1 MKLIDKYILKKFL
14 TTFVFV
20 VVILV
25 LVICVIDFTEKNDN
39 YIKYDVSAKMIF
51 KYYLTFVP
59 FIIGLLTPITVF
71 IATVFVTSNLAVRTE
86 IIAILASGV
95 SFKRVMFP
103 YLLGA
108 TFIAIASFYL
118 NSFVIPDSNKFRIG
132 FELNY
137 LGKPFANR
145 EKHIH
150 FKVADNQYI
159 YMEKYNVNQDE
170 GRNVTLEEIKDNK
183 LLQKLSASRIK
194 WNEDSAR
201 WTFIEYDIRKFDE
214 MEEVILKGERLDSVI
229 NMSPSDFDNKERFF
243 ETLTMKELE
252 SHIDLLQSRG
262 ADDVGIYQIE
272 KYIRIMQ
279 PFTVLILT
287 FIGIIVSAR
296 KSRGGTGFQIALGFL
311 IAFLFIIIFIFSRAI
326 AEAQTMHPILAVWI
340 PNIGFSIV
348 GLIMYFTVPR

>member
-1 MKLIDKYILKKFL
+1 MKLIDQYILKKFL
-14 TTFVFV
+14 KTFVFV
-20 VVILV
+20 VIILV

-39 YIKYDVSAKMIF
+39 YIKYDVSGKLIF
-51 KYYLTFVP
+51 RYYLTFIP
-59 FIIGLLTPITVF
+59 FVIGLLTPITVF
-71 IATVFVTSNLAVRTE
+71 IATVFVTSNMAVRTE
-86 IIAILASGV
+86 IIAILSSGV
-95 SFKRVMFP
+95 SFRRMMFP
-103 YLLGA
+103 YLIGA
-108 TFIAIASFYL
+108 TFISIASFFL
-118 NSFVIPDSNKFRIG
+118 NSYVIPDSNKFRIN

-137 LGKPFANR
+137 LGKPFSNR
-145 EKHIH
+145 DKHIH
-150 FKVADNQYI
+150 FKVGENRYI

-183 LLQKLSASRIK
+183 LVQKLSANKIK
-194 WNEDSAR
+194 WNEDSAV
-201 WTFIEYDIRKFDE
+201 WTFVDYDIRIFDA
-214 MEEVILKGERLDSVI
+214 MEEQIMKGEELDSVI
-229 NMSPSDFDNKERFF
+229 NMSPSDFDNKDRFF
-243 ETLTMKELE
+243 ETLTMNELE
-252 SHIDLLQSRG
+252 DHITLLTSRG
-262 ADDVGIYQIE
+262 ADDVGIYKIE

-311 IAFLFIIIFIFSRAI
+311 IAFLFIIVFIFSRAI